1 MPDGLT
7 PQERRCVQLAGQR
20 LRDKEI
26 AETLG
31 INVGTVKNHLHRAYQ
46 KLGVSDRILAARRLA
61 TLDSEGQAPT
71 PVDLGTLD
79 TVSVRPLSEPFGD
92 RPSGGVT
99 AAVSDRSEDGEVRRP
114 FSLYRAYVS
123 LGDWREPPR
132 IWGSR
137 LPLILI
143 GALGLLVFLAVA
155 ASLMRPFYELW
166 RVVGG

>member
-26 AETLG
+26 ADTLG

-61 TLDSEGQAPT
+61 ALEAGIEG
-71 PVDLGTLD
+71 LGTLD
-79 TVSVRPLSEPFGD
+79 TVSVGPLSEPVD
-92 RPSGGVT
+92 VPPSRVVT
-99 AAVSDRSEDGEVRRP
+99 AAAIDRSEDGAVRRP

-123 LGDWREPPR
+123 LGDWRTPPR
-132 IWGSR
+132 LWGSR

-143 GALGLLVFLAVA
+143 VTLGLLVFLALA
-155 ASLMRPFYELW
+155 ATLTRPFYEFW
-166 RVVGG
+166 RFVQG

>member
-1 MPDGLT
+1 MLDGLT

-26 AETLG
+26 ADALG

-46 KLGVSDRILAARRLA
+46 KLGVSDRILAARKLA
-61 TLDSEGQAPT
+61 ALDPAAT
-71 PVDLGTLD
+71 DLGTLD
-79 TVSVRPLSEPFGD
+79 TVSVVPLSGPVEVP
-92 RPSGGVT
+92 PSGVVT
-99 AAVSDRSEDGEVRRP
+99 AAVSDRSEDGAVRRS
-114 FSLYRAYVS
+114 FSFYRAYVS

-166 RVVGG
+166 RAVGG

>member
-26 AETLG
+26 ADALG

-46 KLGVSDRILAARRLA
+46 KLGVSDRILAARRLVA
-61 TLDSEGQAPT
+61 QDPT
-71 PVDLGTLD
+71 AADLGTLD
-79 TVSVRPLSEPFGD
+79 TVSVLPLSAPAEVP
-92 RPSGGVT
+92 PSEAVT
-99 AAVSDRSEDGEVRRP
+99 AAVSDQGEDGEVRRSL
-114 FSLYRAYVS
+114 SLYRAYVS

-143 GALGLLVFLAVA
+143 GALGLLIFLAVA

-166 RVVGG
+166 SAISE

>member
-1 MPDGLT
+1 M
-7 PQERRCVQLAGQR
+7 QLAGQR

-61 TLDSEGQAPT
+61 THDGGEPAAAP
-71 PVDLGTLD
+71 VGLGTLD
-79 TVSVRPLSEPFGD
+79 TVSVRPLSGPAGERLSD
-92 RPSGGVT
+92 GVT

-155 ASLMRPFYELW
+155 ASLTRPFYELW
-166 RVVGG
+166 RAVGG